1 MSCFFKLHMCSAN
14 IVPNDTA
21 TIKCDSA
28 AIFADTKFWCD
39 NRFDL
44 CFTIQ
49 ETPQFLQ
56 HETTIRQLKIQ
67 CEARENVG
75 DWRVLS

>member
-1 MSCFFKLHMCSAN
+1 MSCFLRLHICSES

-44 CFTIQ
+44 HFTIQ
-49 ETPQFLQ
+49 QTRQLLQ
-56 HETTIRQLKIQ
+56 HRTMIRELKIQ
-67 CEARENVG
+67 REARELVG
-75 DWRVLS
+75 GC